1 MSRIALIHAVE
12 VAMGPIRAAFAE
24 LWPEAVL
31 VNLLDD
37 SLSPDR
43 ARERALSPSLFD
55 RIRALGGYAV
65 QSGADGVLYTCSA
78 FGPAIEA
85 VQREQSVPVLRPNEA
100 MFDEVLATA
109 RSAGMVA
116 TFGPSIQSMEAE
128 FREASGGRV
137 PLQTVLAEGA
147 MDALRRGD
155 AYEHNRL
162 VAEAAATL
170 AGCDVIMLAHFSTA
184 QALAATRTRVATPVT
199 SAPHAAVMRLRSKL
213 APVQPRPAATARRL

>member
-12 VAMGPIRAAFAE
+12 LAMPPIRAAFEE

-31 VNLLDD
+31 VNVLDD

-43 ARERALSPSLFD
+43 TLDAELTPALSD
-55 RIRALGGYAV
+55 RIRDLGTYAV
-65 QSGADGVLYTCSA
+65 RSGAQGVLYTCSA

-85 VQREQSVPVLRPNEA
+85 VQREHVIPILKPNEA
-100 MFDEVLATA
+100 MFAEVLATA
-109 RSAGMVA
+109 RSVGMVA
-116 TFGPSIQSMEAE
+116 TFDRSIASMETE
-128 FREASGGRV
+128 FAEASGGRV

-162 VAEAAATL
+162 VAEAAAAL
-170 AGCDVIMLAHFSTA
+170 VGCDAIMLAHFSTA
-184 QALAATRTRVATPVT
+184 QALAMTQERVQARVT
-199 SAPHAAVMRLRSKL
+199 TAPHAAVASLKARLTG
-213 APVQPRPAATARRL
+213 QD

>member
-12 VAMGPIRAAFAE
+12 VAVPPIRAAFE
-24 LWPEAVL
+24 EIWPEAVL
-31 VNLLDD
+31 ANILDD

-43 ARERALSPSLFD
+43 AREAGLTPAITD
-55 RIRALGGYAV
+55 RIRDLGSYAV
-65 QSGADGVLYTCSA
+65 RSGAAGVLYTCSA

-85 VQREQSVPVLRPNEA
+85 VQREHVVPVLKPNEA
-100 MFDEVLATA
+100 MFDEVLASA

-116 TFGPSIQSMEAE
+116 TFAPSVPTMEAE

-137 PLQTVLAEGA
+137 PLQTVLAYGA

-155 AYEHNRL
+155 GYEHNRL
-162 VAEAAATL
+162 VAEAAGAL

-184 QALAATRTRVATPVT
+184 QALAATRDRVDTRVT
-199 SAPHAAVMRLRSKL
+199 SAPHAAVARLRARL
-213 APVQPRPAATARRL
+213 ADPA

>member
-12 VAMGPIRAAFAE
+12 VAVPPIRAAFEE

-31 VNLLDD
+31 ANILDD

-43 ARERALSPSLFD
+43 ARDVGLTREISD
-55 RIRALGGYAV
+55 RIRDLGSYAV
-65 QSGADGVLYTCSA
+65 RSGADGVLYTCSA

-85 VQREQSVPVLRPNEA
+85 VQREHVVPVLKPNEA
-100 MFDEVLATA
+100 MFDEVLASA

-116 TFGPSIQSMEAE
+116 TFAPSIATMEAE

-137 PLQTVLAEGA
+137 PLQSVLADGA

-155 AYEHNRL
+155 GYEHDRL
-162 VAEAAATL
+162 VAEAAAAL

-184 QALAATRTRVATPVT
+184 QALTATRARVEARVT
-199 SAPHAAVMRLRSKL
+199 SAPHAAVARLRARL
-213 APVQPRPAATARRL
+213 ADPR

>member
-12 VAMGPIRAAFAE
+12 VAMEPIRAAFAE

-43 ARERALSPSLFD
+43 ARESELSPALTE
-55 RIRALGGYAV
+55 RIRTLGAYAV

-85 VQREQSVPVLRPNEA
+85 VQREQRVPVLRPNEA
-100 MFDEVLATA
+100 MFAEVLATA

-116 TFGPSIQSMEAE
+116 TFGPSILSMEAE
-128 FREASGGRV
+128 FQEASGGRV
-137 PLQTVLAEGA
+137 PLQTVFAEGA

-155 AYEHNRL
+155 PYEHNRL

-184 QALAATRTRVATPVT
+184 QALAATQARVAATVT
-199 SAPHAAVMRLRSKL
+199 SAPHAAVVRLRAKLDPDRPAL
-213 APVQPRPAATARRL
+213 APPARF

>member
-12 VAMGPIRAAFAE
+12 VAMAPIRAAFDE

-31 VNLLDD
+31 VNVLDD

-43 ARERALSPSLFD
+43 AREAELTPAISD
-55 RIRALGGYAV
+55 RIRDLGTYAV
-65 QSGADGVLYTCSA
+65 RSGADGVLYTCSA

-85 VQREQSVPVLRPNEA
+85 VQREHAVPILKPNEA
-100 MFDEVLATA
+100 MFDEVLASA

-116 TFGPSIQSMEAE
+116 TFAPSVASMEAE
-128 FREASGGRV
+128 FHEASGGRV

-155 AYEHNRL
+155 GYEHNRL
-162 VAEAAATL
+162 VAEAAAAL

-184 QALAATRTRVATPVT
+184 QALAATQARVRARVT
-199 SAPHAAVMRLRSKL
+199 TAPHAAVARLRALL
-213 APVQPRPAATARRL
+213 AGPR

>member
-12 VAMGPIRAAFAE
+12 VAVPPIRAAFEE

-31 VNLLDD
+31 ANILDD

-43 ARERALSPSLFD
+43 ARDAGLTPAISD
-55 RIRALGGYAV
+55 RIRDLGSYAV
-65 QSGADGVLYTCSA
+65 RSGADGVLYTCSA

-85 VQREQSVPVLRPNEA
+85 VQREHVVPVLKPNEA
-100 MFDEVLATA
+100 MFDEVLASA

-116 TFGPSIQSMEAE
+116 TFAPTIATMEAE

-137 PLQTVLAEGA
+137 PLQSVLADGA

-155 AYEHNRL
+155 GYEHDRL
-162 VAEAAATL
+162 VAEAAAAL

-184 QALAATRTRVATPVT
+184 QALAATRARVEARVT
-199 SAPHAAVMRLRSKL
+199 SAPHAAVARLRARL
-213 APVQPRPAATARRL
+213 ADPR

>member
-12 VAMGPIRAAFAE
+12 IAMGPIRAAFEE
-24 LWPEAVL
+24 LWPEAEL
-31 VNLLDD
+31 VNILDD

-43 ARERALSPSLFD
+43 TLDAELTPALSD
-55 RIRALGGYAV
+55 RIRDLGSYAV
-65 QSGADGVLYTCSA
+65 RSGAKGVLYTCSA

-85 VQREQSVPVLRPNEA
+85 VQREHAVPVLKPNEA
-100 MFDEVLATA
+100 MFAEVLATA

-116 TFGPSIQSMEAE
+116 TFGRSVPSMEQE
-128 FREASGGRV
+128 FQEASGGRV

-162 VAEAAATL
+162 VAEAAASL
-170 AGCDVIMLAHFSTA
+170 VGCDVIMLAHFSTSR
-184 QALAATRTRVATPVT
+184 ALAATQARVGTRVTT
-199 SAPHAAVMRLRSKL
+199 APHAAVSRLR
-213 APVQPRPAATARRL
+213 ARLENGAG